1 MATISMRETFLGVTR
16 AIEIAKAEWR
26 EKPDSAMDS
35 IRFARALLIIAE
47 DALKGELEIKDR

>member
-1 MATISMRETFLGVTR
+1 MGETLAGVTLAVER
-16 AIEIAKAEWR
+16 VKAEWR
-26 EKPDSAMDS
+26 EKPDSAMDY